1 MFEILLYGFT
11 EYMSYMHVQV
21 CAVRKRKKMCALL
34 ESGKKNTTK
43 CFKIFADLKFL
54 YEFISINTRTL
65 KHLKV

>member
-34 ESGKKNTTK
+34 ESGKKTQQNVSK
-43 CFKIFADLKFL
+43 YLLI
-54 YEFISINTRTL
+54 
-65 KHLKV
+65 